1 MFCTD
6 TNPKQSQISQQ
17 HRRGPSITPVTS
29 LYLQLAQEFPG
40 VTQRKGQPCPAQC
53 NLGTNFKEKWSVDCC
68 SDLALSRPHLEE
80 GKEFQALNKMGSLEK
95 AAGSR
100 ARSRRRPVRGG
111 GGKVDGGGRGGQHR
125 VNSTAHG

>member
-1 MFCTD
+1 M
-6 TNPKQSQISQQ
+6 
-17 HRRGPSITPVTS
+17 
-29 LYLQLAQEFPG
+29 
-40 VTQRKGQPCPAQC
+40 
-53 NLGTNFKEKWSVDCC
+53 DCG
-68 SDLALSRPHLEE
+68 SDLALGRPYLEE

-111 GGKVDGGGRGGQHR
+111 SGKADSGGRGGQHR